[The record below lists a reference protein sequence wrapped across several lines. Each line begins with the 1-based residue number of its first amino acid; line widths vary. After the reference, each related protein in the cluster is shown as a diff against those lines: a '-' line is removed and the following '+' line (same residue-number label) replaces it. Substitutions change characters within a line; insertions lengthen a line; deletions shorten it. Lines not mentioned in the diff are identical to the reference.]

1 MNIVICEDEK
11 EFAMRLSDEIERFF
25 SQKEMPINISRYENG
40 NDLLNEKN
48 AGFDLIFLDI
58 NLGSGDDGIN
68 TAHLLRDN
76 GITAP
81 VIFVTALENRA
92 IDGYDVDAYGF
103 VVKKNLSEKLPQILS
118 KLWQE
123 HFCRKTI
130 AISEKNSTELI
141 NTDTILSVQ
150 SDGRASAVM
159 TEGGR
164 LNDIRPIGKIAEFL
178 GDDFI
183 ETHKAIFVNIAKI
196 RRINSDTVTL
206 CDDSAVPLSRRNR
219 KSVML
224 AVMKRL
230 GEK

>member
-150 SDGRASAVM
+150 SDGRASAVI
-159 TEGGR
+159 TEDGR

-183 ETHKAIFVNIAKI
+183 ETHKGRDGKNITHYCMGGTA
-196 RRINSDTVTL
+196 
-206 CDDSAVPLSRRNR
+206 
-219 KSVML
+219 
-224 AVMKRL
+224 
-230 GEK
+230 